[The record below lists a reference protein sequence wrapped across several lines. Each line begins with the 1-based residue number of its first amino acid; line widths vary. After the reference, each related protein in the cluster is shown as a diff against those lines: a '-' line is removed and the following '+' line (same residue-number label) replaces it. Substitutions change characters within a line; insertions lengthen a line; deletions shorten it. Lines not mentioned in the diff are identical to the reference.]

1 MKQTDYFEGFNPPAL
16 NEAMLRRELERR
28 EARRRTVL
36 LALAGAMLQIAAV
49 LFAVLARRQYPLLS
63 LAVVCLAILSTAAG
77 VAAVIVYA
85 QRGGIGG
92 VCVEV

>member
-1 MKQTDYFEGFNPPAL
+1 MKQMDYFEQFDPPVL
-16 NEAMLRRELERR
+16 NEAMLQRALERR
-28 EARRRTVL
+28 TVRRHTVL

-85 QRGGIGG
+85 QRGGIDG

>member
-1 MKQTDYFEGFNPPAL
+1 MKQTDYFKRFDPPAL
-16 NEAMLRRELERR
+16 NEAVLRRELERR

-63 LAVVCLAILSTAAG
+63 LAVVCLAILSTAAW

-85 QRGGIGG
+85 QRGGIDGACVG
-92 VCVEV
+92 V